1 MLVIILCC
9 ILFVIDIGDV
19 EYLKLLEVDSVVEN
33 FVRDVLN

>member
-1 MLVIILCC
+1 MLVIILRC